1 MFSIR
6 KEKSPILYLFFFTER
21 NERERSK
28 NWKKQFRLIMNL
40 FFWEKQLNYWFNQMK
55 TLIYGH

>member
-1 MFSIR
+1 MNESKNQQIPFQNFKLSLMFSIR

-28 NWKKQFRLIMNL
+28 N
-40 FFWEKQLNYWFNQMK
+40 
-55 TLIYGH
+55 